1 VESIDLF
8 ADTLEVQPSE
18 FLQQTLKENLA
29 LALAI
34 NTEKAR
40 SEMIIA
46 PILIEIRKK
55 MQGKISLF
63 SGTEFNVD
71 SSRGLNGTCDFLMSL
86 DSEQLFIKAPVFAI
100 VEAKKENVNGGLGQ
114 CIAEMLAAQ
123 IFNQQEG
130 NNISVI
136 YGAVT
141 TGNIWKFLRLETN
154 QVFIDLSEYLI
165 SNLSLI
171 LGILCLGINNNNSQ
185 EE

>member
-1 VESIDLF
+1 MAYSDFSLAKIQKEFDLKIVEKIDLF
-8 ADTLEVQPSE
+8 AETTEVQPSE

-46 PILIEIRKK
+46 PILIEVRKQ
-55 MQGKISLF
+55 MRGTISIF
-63 SGTEFNVD
+63 SGIEFNVD
-71 SSRGLNGTCDFLMSL
+71 YNRGLNGTCDFLISL
-86 DSEQLFIKAPVFAI
+86 DPEQLFIKAPVFTI
-100 VEAKKENVNGGLGQ
+100 VEAKKENVNAGLGQ

-141 TGNIWKFLRLETN
+141 TGNI
-154 QVFIDLSEYLI
+154 
-165 SNLSLI
+165 
-171 LGILCLGINNNNSQ
+171 
-185 EE
+185 